1 MDRVD
6 TRRSTPLHRQLATV
20 MRGRI
25 ASGQYA
31 VGTTIPTEQALA
43 QSFNV
48 SRATVRQAIKSLTTE
63 GLLKAKAGVGTLVIR
78 AQAPVKAA
86 TLRGLTEDLRQQG
99 IATYARTL
107 SAQFETATP
116 AIRKALELV
125 RDERVLHLTRV
136 RDIAGSPL
144 ALLNS
149 YIPESVGLMPDE
161 NFSGPLYEL
170 VERSH
175 RLHIIYGKDSIGAR
189 VPTTLERDLLQIT
202 DDTPVLTIR
211 RTAYL
216 EFDRPIEYV
225 EAAIRSDL
233 YEYNITLSR

>member
-86 TLRGLTEDLRQQG
+86 TLRGLTEDLRLQG

-107 SAQFETATP
+107 SAEFEIATP
-116 AIRKALELV
+116 AIRKALEL
-125 RDERVLHLTRV
+125 RDERVLHLVRL

-149 YIPESVGLMPDE
+149 YIPESVGLKPDE

-175 RLHIIYGKDSIGAR
+175 RLHIIYGKDVIGAR
-189 VPTTLERDLLQIT
+189 VASAKERELLQIS

-225 EAAIRSDL
+225 EAAIRADL
-233 YEYNITLSR
+233 YEYNVTLSR